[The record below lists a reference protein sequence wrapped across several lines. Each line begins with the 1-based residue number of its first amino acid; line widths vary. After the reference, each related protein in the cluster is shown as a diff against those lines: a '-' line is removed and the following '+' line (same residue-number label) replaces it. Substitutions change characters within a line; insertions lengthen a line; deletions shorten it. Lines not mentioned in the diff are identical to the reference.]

1 MTELAR
7 AWAIGALSGSRSM
20 LGPAVMAQ
28 SALPHTARTILTL
41 MTAGE
46 LVADKTP
53 SIPART
59 DALPLTG
66 RLVLGAAAAAGIA
79 KRHRLQAALAGA
91 AGALTATYALF
102 HLRRLATTRLR
113 IPNVVAGMIEDAAV
127 LSAGAMLTRV
137 AR

>member
-7 AWAIGALSGSRSM
+7 AWAIGTLSGSRSM
-20 LGPAVMAQ
+20 LGPALMAQ
-28 SALPHTARTILTL
+28 SALPRPARTILTL

-46 LVADKTP
+46 IVADKTP
-53 SIPART
+53 GIPART

-66 RLVLGAAAAAGIA
+66 RLVLGAAAAAGVA
-79 KRHRLQAALAGA
+79 KHHRLQAALAGA
-91 AGALTATYALF
+91 AGALTASYALF

-127 LSAGAMLTRV
+127 LSAGAMLLRVTR
-137 AR
+137 

>member
-1 MTELAR
+1 
-7 AWAIGALSGSRSM
+7 
-20 LGPAVMAQ
+20 MAQ
-28 SALPHTARTILTL
+28 SALPRPARTILTL

-46 LVADKTP
+46 LVADKTAG
-53 SIPART
+53 IPART

-66 RLVLGAAAAAGIA
+66 RLVLGAAAAVGVA

-127 LSAGAMLTRV
+127 LSAGAMLMRV
-137 AR
+137 PR